1 MVERIESKEWQATGK
16 DQMTRGQQKLLNAAC
31 GDLAVGIRFW
41 GGHRFDKDDF
51 RHLIAACVLGERI
64 VPGVNTGHGD
74 PGMIRMARSSLEL
87 TKSQATEA
95 IRMAFDIGDYPKDQ
109 GLSCA
114 AVRWGPV
121 VCLARWVVQEFP
133 QESAA

>member
-1 MVERIESKEWQATGK
+1 MADRIESKDWQE
-16 DQMTRGQQKLLNAAC
+16 RGNDRMSRKQQNLLNAAC
-31 GDLAVGIRFW
+31 EDLAKGIRFW

-74 PGMIRMARSSLEL
+74 PGMIRMARSSMEL

-95 IRMAFDIGDYPKDQ
+95 IRMAFDIGDYPQDQ
-109 GLSCA
+109 GLKCA

-121 VCLARWVVQEFP
+121 VCLARWVVQED
-133 QESAA
+133 AA